1 MSGAAITTGPAVVGS
16 MIASYLFGCSTLQT
30 YTYYKR
36 FPGDRRVLQILVATV
51 MILTFAHIIC
61 IMYWT
66 WTLTVTG
73 CENPDSVTIFSNSR
87 DANLILT
94 PLISTLVQMFFIYR
108 LFKFSGSKTLAAFCG
123 ILSMLNFTGTLVDA
137 STALGISPNR
147 TAKNARNWLTI
158 LTLVAAAVCDLVITI
173 GLIYFLQRER
183 RRTNVHQ
190 IHNIADRLTLWAIE
204 TGLATSMSAVLVI
217 VFFCAM
223 RNTFLWTAVYDVLAD
238 VYTNSLL
245 AALNSRKTT
254 RIRDTPVIEFS
265 TGRDISPDPV
275 SEKPEVVN

>member
-1 MSGAAITTGPAVVGS
+1 MSGAAITIGPAVVGS
-16 MIASYLFGCSTLQT
+16 MIAGYLFGCSTMQT

-36 FPGDRRVLQILVATV
+36 FPGDRRVFQILVAVV
-51 MILTFAHIIC
+51 MMLTFGHIIC

-73 CENPDSVTIFSNSR
+73 YENPDGVTIFSSSR
-87 DANLILT
+87 DANIVLT

-108 LFKFSGSKTLAAFCG
+108 LFKFSGSRTIAAFCG
-123 ILSMLNFTGTLVDA
+123 ILSILNLTGTLVDA
-137 STALGISPNR
+137 AKALDISTNR
-147 TAKNARNWLTI
+147 TTENARNWLTI
-158 LTLVAAAVCDLVITI
+158 LTLVAAAACDLVITI
-173 GLIYFLQRER
+173 GLVYFLQRER
-183 RRTNVHQ
+183 RRTTAHK

-204 TGLATSMSAVLVI
+204 TGLATSMSSVLII

-223 RNTFLWTAVYDVLAD
+223 RDTFLWTAVYNILAD

-254 RIRDTPVIEFS
+254 RIQETRVIDFPSGCDTP
-265 TGRDISPDPV
+265 PDLV
-275 SEKPEVVN
+275 SEKPETIN

>member
-36 FPGDRRVLQILVATV
+36 FPGDRRVLRILVATV